1 MSHITHWIC
10 LFNVTFSRLPL
21 VKSGCTW
28 QLLYYVCAAHRIFFE
43 CVFEFWNNSNARL
56 TSIKQS
62 LRYTKCNTDFK
73 WLFLCHICSPF
84 LGAHLL
90 MNGIFFVDF
99 MLFDW
104 LMISSSDLLISW
116 YEILDSR
123 CERIQLDALKIAQ
136 TTLFISTN
144 RLRIYLCAW
153 KFTSVDKIIH
163 QHRFQLNAIRSLA
176 HAVRVNSWIRQI
188 HEHSSVFFSVSS

>member
-1 MSHITHWIC
+1 MVVFMPY
-10 LFNVTFSRLPL
+10 LF
-21 VKSGCTW
+21 
-28 QLLYYVCAAHRIFFE
+28 
-43 CVFEFWNNSNARL
+43 
-56 TSIKQS
+56 SIP
-62 LRYTKCNTDFK
+62 R
-73 WLFLCHICSPF
+73 CSSF
-84 LGAHLL
+84 NERHF
-90 MNGIFFVDF
+90 FFVDF

-188 HEHSSVFFSVSS
+188 HEHSSVFFLYRHNFEPNKRKEILKIYGFVYTSARIQFKDFVELLKLSS